1 MMVRYSQALT
11 ARESRISQTRLFG
24 FLIVASFNRT
34 LLKRYSII
42 KKLIIMKYV
51 IYYRVSTK
59 KQGQSGLGLEAQR
72 TIVENYLKKNV
83 VIAEFTEIETG
94 KSVNRPQ
101 LNKALQCCKSNNA
114 TLCVAKV
121 DRLARNL
128 HFVTSLQAANIDF
141 ICCDMPSANRLTIHI
156 IAAIAENEAQL
167 ISQRTK
173 QALAEKKKQGVKLGN
188 PQNNGLTSTTIAKG
202 MSIRKENALNNERN
216 KQAGTLILSMRNNGA
231 KWSEIVTQLNAN
243 GFKTRRNCDFDIT
256 TVKRLHLRY
265 FKNG

>member
-1 MMVRYSQALT
+1 M
-11 ARESRISQTRLFG
+11 
-24 FLIVASFNRT
+24 N
-34 LLKRYSII
+34 
-42 KKLIIMKYV
+42 YV

-59 KQGQSGLGLEAQR
+59 KQGLSGLGLEAQR
-72 TIVENYLKKNV
+72 TIVESYIKNNK

-94 KSVNRPQ
+94 KSANRPQ
-101 LNKALQCCKSNNA
+101 LNRALECCKSNNA
-114 TLCVAKV
+114 TLIVAKL

-188 PQNNGLTSTTIAKG
+188 PYNNGLTEISIAKG
-202 MSIRKENALNNERN
+202 MNIRRENALTSERN
-216 KQAGTLILSMRNNGA
+216 RQAGN
-231 KWSEIVTQLNAN
+231 
-243 GFKTRRNCDFDIT
+243 
-256 TVKRLHLRY
+256 
-265 FKNG
+265 